1 MLPNDVSKA
10 HVIWSAFPDF
20 DEWKADIL
28 ADEPELTEDQA
39 YYRMVDVNNEYL
51 EDERINLG
59 NVRYNEPILVIVML
73 GLWNG
78 TYEGY
83 AQVRSG
89 KVSDCLRSE
98 YDPEWY
104 VTADGEFMCADH
116 HHDGTNYYWYR
127 AWKDGVDDDQKDEFL
142 DKLYDHTA
150 TSEDILSLTK
160 PIGPDIAKVYG
171 WQLQASA

>member
-59 NVRYNEPILVIVML
+59 NVR
-73 GLWNG
+73 
-78 TYEGY
+78 
-83 AQVRSG
+83 
-89 KVSDCLRSE
+89 
-98 YDPEWY
+98 
-104 VTADGEFMCADH
+104 
-116 HHDGTNYYWYR
+116 
-127 AWKDGVDDDQKDEFL
+127 
-142 DKLYDHTA
+142 
-150 TSEDILSLTK
+150 
-160 PIGPDIAKVYG
+160 
-171 WQLQASA
+171 